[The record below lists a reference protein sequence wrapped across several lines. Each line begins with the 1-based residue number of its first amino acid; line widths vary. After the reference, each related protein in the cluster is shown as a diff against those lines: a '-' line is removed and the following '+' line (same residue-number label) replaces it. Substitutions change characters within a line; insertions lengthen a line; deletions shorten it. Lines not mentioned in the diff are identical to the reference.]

1 MGCHVWLEQCQ
12 YCGFE
17 EMIVSSYN
25 NLYFEVTCQICG
37 YVKSIEEKVP
47 DEQDVQLAKRALSE
61 MGAKEKQKAV
71 ELYHEYNIPLIARLK
86 RESPDAGP
94 A

>member
-37 YVKSIEEKVP
+37 YVKSTEEKVP
-47 DEQDVQLAKRALSE
+47 DSHDVELAKQALSK
-61 MGAKEKQKAV
+61 MGTAEKQKMV
-71 ELYHEYNIPLIARLK
+71 ELYDDDNIPLVARLK
-86 RESPDAGP
+86 DEFPP
-94 A
+94 Q